1 MTMITVAPRA
11 RSYAVGL
18 MRERNDNARDA
29 FGSRVETRPEIA
41 KRLWHH
47 ASDALV
53 ILLFLAIVALW
64 IVAALNG
71 EELPG

>member
-1 MTMITVAPRA
+1 MW
-11 RSYAVGL
+11 G
-18 MRERNDNARDA
+18 RNDNATDA
-29 FGSRVETRPEIA
+29 FGTRVETRSEVA

-47 ASDALV
+47 ASDVLV
-53 ILLFLAIVALW
+53 ILLFLAIVALS

>member
-1 MTMITVAPRA
+1 
-11 RSYAVGL
+11 
-18 MRERNDNARDA
+18 
-29 FGSRVETRPEIA
+29 
-41 KRLWHH
+41 LWHH